1 MPSNDDLSTHATS
14 SIDFYSL
21 LSLTPTAT
29 ESEIRSAFRKTSL
42 KYHPDKVGSTPE
54 NVEQFLL
61 VKIAHDVL
69 SDPKI
74 RALYDQTREA
84 KERRQAETEKLDA
97 GRRKM
102 VSELERR
109 ERDAKYPGGVGVMG
123 VKRSRTGEE
132 ESPEQKLEREIRR
145 ISEENRRKKEAMM
158 ERKERERLEE
168 EERLVDEKEAR
179 ERLKKAKDRD
189 GLGDHKKVP
198 NFTFSTKTNL
208 SEVST
213 GPDAK
218 QSPRYG
224 SSFEQSVLEKL
235 KKAQREK
242 EKRKLLDVK
251 KLAGNGQEPG

>member
-1 MPSNDDLSTHATS
+1 MPSTDDLSTHATS
-14 SIDFYSL
+14 SVDFYSL
-21 LSLTPTAT
+21 LSLKPTAT
-29 ESEIRSAFRKTSL
+29 DSEIRSAFRKTSL

-54 NVEQFLL
+54 NVEKFLL
-61 VKIAHDVL
+61 LKIAHDVL

-109 ERDAKYPGGVGVMG
+109 ERDAKSPGGVGVMG

-145 ISEENRRKKEAMM
+145 ISEDNRRKKEAMM
-158 ERKERERLEE
+158 ERKELERLEE
-168 EERLVDEKEAR
+168 EERLADEKEAR
-179 ERLKKAKDRD
+179 ERLWKAKDRD
-189 GLGDHKKVP
+189 GSKDHKKKP
-198 NFTFSTKTNL
+198 SFTFSTRTNQAKA
-208 SEVST
+208 SA
-213 GPDAK
+213 GPDTK
-218 QSPRYG
+218 QSPRNG

-242 EKRKLLDVK
+242 EKKKLLEAEE
-251 KLAGNGQEPG
+251 LAGNGQEPG

>member
-1 MPSNDDLSTHATS
+1 MPFTDDLSTHATS

-21 LSLTPTAT
+21 LSLKPTAT
-29 ESEIRSAFRKTSL
+29 DSEIRSGFRKTSL

-54 NVEQFLL
+54 NVEKFLL
-61 VKIAHDVL
+61 LKIAHDVL

-84 KERRQAETEKLDA
+84 KERRQAESEKLDA

-109 ERDAKYPGGVGVMG
+109 ERDAKYLGGVGVMG
-123 VKRSRTGEE
+123 VKRNRTGEE

-145 ISEENRRKKEAMM
+145 ISDENRRKKEAMV
-158 ERKERERLEE
+158 ESKERERLEE
-168 EERLVDEKEAR
+168 EEKLADEKEAR
-179 ERLKKAKDRD
+179 ERVKKAKDCS
-189 GLGDHKKVP
+189 GLKDHKKVP
-198 NFTFSTKTNL
+198 GYTFSKKKNL
-208 SEVST
+208 ENASA
-213 GPDAK
+213 GPDTK
-218 QSPRYG
+218 QLPRNG

-242 EKRKLLDVK
+242 EKKKLLG
-251 KLAGNGQEPG
+251 AEQRAENG